1 MNFLLT
7 HRRRLLIIGT
17 GIVYAWFGM
26 LKFFP
31 GVSPAEALAQA
42 TLDKLTFGLV
52 PTAVTYHALAAWEV
66 LIGVALLLNRPR
78 RWILQLTL
86 VHLAFT
92 FTPLFLLPHL
102 CFQPTGTALTL
113 VGQYIIK
120 NLMLVGGVLFLLPG
134 PDGKTVS

>member
-1 MNFLLT
+1 MQFLLT
-7 HRRRLLIIGT
+7 HRRRILVIAT

-52 PTAVTYHALAAWEV
+52 PTEFSYTALAAWEV

-78 RWILQLTL
+78 RWVLLL
-86 VHLAFT
+86 ALLHLAFT
-92 FTPLFLLPHL
+92 FTPLILLPQL
-102 CFQPTGTALTL
+102 CFQGTGTVLTL
-113 VGQYIIK
+113 VGQYIVK
-120 NLMLVGGVLFLLPG
+120 NLMLVGAVLFLLPG
-134 PDGKTVS
+134 PDGQTTA